1 MSASVLSVL
10 ESTVLRKSPLHRVHL
25 AAGGTMIES
34 ELGEAVGVYRSEITD
49 REAAAHLGLVDL
61 CLQPR
66 SGFKGGGSSDYL
78 RTFSIDLPSGPNRAR
93 FLSEGVLVSQLSF
106 DEYLLLETTT
116 EACNTARAASQA
128 WSMEDTRDCYE
139 VPRQDSHGCLAVVGA
154 QAANT
159 LSSLISVDLRSQ
171 HFENLFVA
179 QTLLNEVSVIV
190 IRQDLGFLPNFFL
203 LADISAMEYLWTVLL
218 DAMGEDGG
226 AAVGLEAFHW
236 IQSGSAGLS

>member
-49 REAAAHLGLVDL
+49 RDAAAHLGLVDL

-106 DEYLLLETTT
+106 DEYLLLETNT
-116 EACNTARAASQA
+116 EASNTARAASQA

>member
-93 FLSEGVLVSQLSF
+93 
-106 DEYLLLETTT
+106 
-116 EACNTARAASQA
+116 
-128 WSMEDTRDCYE
+128 
-139 VPRQDSHGCLAVVGA
+139 
-154 QAANT
+154 
-159 LSSLISVDLRSQ
+159 
-171 HFENLFVA
+171 
-179 QTLLNEVSVIV
+179 
-190 IRQDLGFLPNFFL
+190 
-203 LADISAMEYLWTVLL
+203 
-218 DAMGEDGG
+218 
-226 AAVGLEAFHW
+226 
-236 IQSGSAGLS
+236 